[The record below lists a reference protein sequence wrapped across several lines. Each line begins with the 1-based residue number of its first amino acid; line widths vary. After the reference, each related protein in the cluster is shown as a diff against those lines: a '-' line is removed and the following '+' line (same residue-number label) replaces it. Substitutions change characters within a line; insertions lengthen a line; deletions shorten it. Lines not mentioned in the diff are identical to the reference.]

1 MITRNTVSLVEVLQ
15 LKNPEN
21 LRSLGPL
28 LFRVLP
34 PQCQILKPLVPGHR
48 GAGWGQ
54 GWALLP
60 SGTLSISEGSWYL
73 PGLYRFSWRDRSAS
87 RPRAGVRRA
96 AGLVRPEGRGASRPR
111 AGGPGCLRASLGRA
125 SPRDRRE
132 GQVPHPGRCSLG
144 LHGVYPV
151 SAAAPSGSKAPAEPP
166 RCTLRPTEPGQGP
179 RTLPGWAGRGLIRS
193 PRTVPTPSGWRPVWS
208 TRHLH
213 GTARAWTSSC

>member
-96 AGLVRPEGRGASRPR
+96 AGLVRPEGRGPPALERVGLAVSVPASDAPPHVT
-111 AGGPGCLRASLGRA
+111 GGR
-125 SPRDRRE
+125 
-132 GQVPHPGRCSLG
+132 GRCLT
-144 LHGVYPV
+144 P
-151 SAAAPSGSKAPAEPP
+151 AAAPLVYTGCIQSLLQHRPAPRLRQSHPGAPSGPLSPA
-166 RCTLRPTEPGQGP
+166 RGQGHCP
-179 RTLPGWAGRGLIRS
+179 AGLG
-193 PRTVPTPSGWRPVWS
+193 G
-208 TRHLH
+208 
-213 GTARAWTSSC
+213 A